1 MKKVTQ
7 ILVALVLSLGLA
19 SIGDIAN
26 AQVAN
31 CDNIVIYN
39 TGPGSNNVALCITD
53 TELEVV
59 CDNNI
64 YVLTDNSQEAV
75 SGEAVNQGSAAGG
88 NAVSGSATNEN
99 GTTVQIGADCGETP
113 APTPT
118 PVTPETPATPTVTP
132 VTTSVEKPT
141 LLPYTATSSLTE
153 GLLIGLIAL
162 ATAAVTARITI
173 KAYRRIALK

>member
-7 ILVALVLSLGLA
+7 ILVALVLSFGLVG
-19 SIGDIAN
+19 IGAATAN
-26 AQVAN
+26 AQATN

-64 YVLTDNSQEAV
+64 YVLTDSSQEAV
-75 SGEAVNQGSAAGG
+75 SGEAVSQGSTAGG

-99 GTTVQIGADCGETP
+99 GTTVQIGTSCGETP
-113 APTPT
+113 APA
-118 PVTPETPATPTVTP
+118 PVTPETPAAPTVTP
-132 VTTSVEKPT
+132 VATSVEKPT
-141 LLPYTATSSLTE
+141 LLPYTATGSLSE
-153 GLLIGLIAL
+153 ALLIGLIAL
-162 ATAAVTARITI
+162 ATAALTARITI